1 MVKNFVKNWKKLIL
15 VCMSSTLLLSGCG
28 ATDNQEKKDDSQI
41 KVESSD
47 ADKDKVDSQ
56 DEEGDEGF
64 RELTQDELD
73 EFTEFIHGWDA
84 YGFLLS
90 EYVNPVSVDLGEV
103 FYSGAGVQKDMSNE
117 DADAYLAAINESEFQ
132 TDCIKVE
139 KSDVEK
145 IVKERLGLSL
155 DEVNVDN
162 IGVYVP
168 EFDSYYHECGDT
180 NYVKYTCVRGL
191 VNGNVYTLDFK
202 ADSDIYSSYSSVQT
216 ILQKTDN
223 GYMFIANQCLSEST
237 EDAE

>member
-1 MVKNFVKNWKKLIL
+1 M
-15 VCMSSTLLLSGCG
+15 
-28 ATDNQEKKDDSQI
+28 
-41 KVESSD
+41 
-47 ADKDKVDSQ
+47 
-56 DEEGDEGF
+56 
-64 RELTQDELD
+64 
-73 EFTEFIHGWDA
+73 
-84 YGFLLS
+84 
-90 EYVNPVSVDLGEV
+90 
-103 FYSGAGVQKDMSNE
+103 
-117 DADAYLAAINESEFQ
+117 
-132 TDCIKVE
+132 
-139 KSDVEK
+139 EK